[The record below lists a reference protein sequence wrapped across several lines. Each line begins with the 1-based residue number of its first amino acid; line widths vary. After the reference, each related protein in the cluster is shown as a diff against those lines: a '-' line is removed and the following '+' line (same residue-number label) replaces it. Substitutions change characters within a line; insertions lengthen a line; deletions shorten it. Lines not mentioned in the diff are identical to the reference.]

1 MSSVSTSGSDAS
13 SRRGYVFEILLISF
27 VGLLLEVGYT
37 RIISFKL
44 FYYYTYLVIGLA
56 LLGIGTGGVLVA
68 ISAHLRRAK
77 TDTIMMWGLLLGA
90 VSVGIGYAVVALTS
104 TDTFAIWDYGTLTS
118 FANVARLLVISV
130 ALFASFIA
138 IGVMIATLFS
148 RRPERIGRLYFADLF
163 GAGLACAVVVALL
176 ASIGPPA
183 TIMLSGLILAV
194 AGLRIALRR
203 KSRVVPVAAGLAVV
217 LGIGAVWPSV
227 LPRQRPDALKQD
239 IDEDKEPYFSWSPIF
254 RVDVAEVSP
263 DARLL
268 FHDGLFGSVIYRW
281 KGDVSTLGRYDTDAR
296 RFPFAVK
303 DAPPRRVLIIGAAGG
318 NEVLTS
324 LYYKAG
330 HIDAIELNPVTYDLV
345 TNRFADYDGHLADR
359 PNVNYEQG
367 DGRTFLARSND
378 TYDIVWFPA
387 PDSYATTT
395 AAQSGAFVLSES
407 YLYTSE
413 TIVDSFDHLGPNGVI
428 ATQYGEFD
436 YEGRPNRTTRYVAT
450 ARHALAER
458 GIKNP
463 SRHIIVV
470 TTPTEG
476 PSALST
482 ILVKEKPFTP
492 AEVDRLVSSIPAVPR
507 STLRYAPGHPVEGSS
522 VSELATIPGS
532 RLEGWYDSYPYDVR
546 PISDDAPFFWHF
558 SPFGDVVRD
567 ITHSVQPDDV
577 AVGERVLLLLLVVAA
592 IFAAV
597 FLLLPFL
604 SIRKVWTAFPRK
616 PRSALYFA
624 ALGLGFMFFEITLI
638 QRLVL
643 FLGYPTYSLTVTL
656 ASILI
661 FTGVGALLTG
671 RYGHRPG
678 RVVPFLLAA
687 LAALT
692 IFYQF
697 GLPPLTDALLG
708 WPLAARVVTAFVM
721 LAPLGI
727 CLGAFMPLGLGAVSR
742 LTEFS
747 RQYVAWGWAVN
758 GFASVVGAVLTT
770 ILAMTFGFR
779 IVLFLALA
787 MYVVAVLALR
797 GLLRDTRDVSP
808 VPSEVMVPVEP
819 EEKAV
824 PTPSPAPS

>member
-1 MSSVSTSGSDAS
+1 MASVSTSGSHAS
-13 SRRGYVFEILLISF
+13 TRRGYVTEILLISF
-27 VGLLLEVGYT
+27 VGLLLEVSYT

-77 TDTIMMWGLLLGA
+77 TDTIMLWALLVGA
-90 VSVGIGYAVVALTS
+90 VSVGVGYAVIARTP

-118 FANVARLLVISV
+118 FANLARLLVIAF

-148 RRPERIGRLYFADLF
+148 RRPDRIGRLYFADLL
-163 GAGLACAVVVALL
+163 GAGVACAVVVALIG
-176 ASIGPPA
+176 SIGPPA

-194 AGLRIALRR
+194 AALRIAIRR
-203 KSRVVPVAAGLAVV
+203 RSRLVPVAAGLAVL
-217 LGIGAVWPSV
+217 LGVGALWPSL
-227 LPRQRPDALKQD
+227 LPRQRPDALKQKV
-239 IDEDKEPYFSWSPIF
+239 DESKEPYWSWSPIF

-263 DARLL
+263 EARLL

-281 KGDVSTLGRYDTDAR
+281 NGDVSTLGRYQSDAR
-296 RFPFAVK
+296 SFPFAVK
-303 DAPPRRVLIIGAAGG
+303 SAPPGRVLIIGAAGG

-324 LYYKAG
+324 LYYNAK

-345 TNRFADYDGHLADR
+345 TNKFADYDGHLADH
-359 PNVNYEQG
+359 PKVNYEQG
-367 DGRTFLARSND
+367 DGRSFLARSDD
-378 TYDIVWFPA
+378 TFDLVWFPA

-413 TIVDSFDHLGPNGVI
+413 TIVESFDHLDRNGIV

-458 GIKNP
+458 GVKDP
-463 SRHIIVV
+463 SRHIMVV

-492 AEVDRLVSSIPAVPR
+492 AEVERLTASIASVPR
-507 STLRYAPGHPVEGSS
+507 TTLRYAPGHPVEGSS
-522 VSELATIPGS
+522 VSEVATLRG
-532 RLEGWYDSYPYDVR
+532 RDLEHWYDSYPYDVR
-546 PISDDAPFFWHF
+546 PITDDAPFFWHF
-558 SPFGDVVRD
+558 SPFGDVVRE
-567 ITHSVQPDDV
+567 ITHSVRPDDV

-597 FLLLPFL
+597 FLLLPFVA
-604 SIRKVWTAFPRK
+604 IRRVWTAFPRK

-678 RVVPFLLAA
+678 RVVPFLFAA

-692 IFYQF
+692 VFYQF
-697 GLPPLTDALLG
+697 GLPALTDALLG
-708 WPLAARVVTAFVM
+708 WPLSGRVVIAFVM

-742 LTEFS
+742 LTEYS

-770 ILAMTFGFR
+770 ILAMAFGFR
-779 IVLFLALA
+779 VVLFLAVA
-787 MYVVAVLALR
+787 VYAIAVLALR

-808 VPSEVMVPVEP
+808 VPAEVTVPVEP
-819 EEKAV
+819 EDAIARA
-824 PTPSPAPS
+824 PSPAPS